1 MSFCSVVA
9 FTASICPYYIFGNY
23 GHARSQGGRQPAAAK
38 PPVYNIGICNE
49 RCASVTAVS
58 ERTIYEYQ
66 MHDIGLSMVP
76 MHRYQFG
83 GGTKKCCNGTG
94 GCYEVRFAHTNHGHT
109 YIFTK
114 TDNNDNADPYYN
126 VLFYKHT
133 QIDY

>member
-1 MSFCSVVA
+1 
-9 FTASICPYYIFGNY
+9 
-23 GHARSQGGRQPAAAK
+23 
-38 PPVYNIGICNE
+38 
-49 RCASVTAVS
+49 
-58 ERTIYEYQ
+58 